1 MGVFGAARTIPF
13 ETFHRGNHMELEDQ
27 IFNSLLKYTKALSVA
42 LGYRD
47 LLTRLHSERV
57 HGLSK
62 KIGEHCDLSNNEINV
77 LNIASSF
84 HDIGKIG
91 IPDRIL
97 LKPSKFNEVEWLIM
111 KQHSEIGE
119 KILESTELEGSHQA
133 ALLIRHH
140 HEHYNGMGYPDKL
153 SGENI
158 PICSRIISIADS
170 YDAMAVTRSYH
181 HARTHQEIMAI
192 LHEETGKK
200 HDPEL
205 MRVFCDMIET
215 SEFRA
220 AKSNPSQ

>member
-1 MGVFGAARTIPF
+1 
-13 ETFHRGNHMELEDQ
+13 MELDDQ
-27 IFNSLLKYTKALSVA
+27 IFNSLYKYTKALSVA

-62 KIGEHCDLSNNEINV
+62 KIGEHCGLSNNEINI
-77 LNIASSF
+77 LDIASSF

-91 IPDRIL
+91 IPDHIL
-97 LKPSKFNEVEWLIM
+97 LKSSQLDESEWKIM
-111 KQHSEIGE
+111 KQHSEIGAE
-119 KILESTELEGSHQA
+119 IMVSTELEGSQQA

-140 HEHYNGMGYPDKL
+140 HEHYDGTGYPDKL

-181 HARTHQEIMAI
+181 HARTHPEIMAI
-192 LHEETGKK
+192 LHKETGNK
-200 HDPEL
+200 HDPKL
-205 MRVFCDMIET
+205 MRVFCEVIES
-215 SEFRA
+215 SEFRTG
-220 AKSNPSQ
+220 KSNPYLNTD

>member
-1 MGVFGAARTIPF
+1 
-13 ETFHRGNHMELEDQ
+13 MELEDQ

-57 HGLSK
+57 NGLSLKIGEYYGLSK
-62 KIGEHCDLSNNEINV
+62 NEANI

-91 IPDRIL
+91 IPDHIL
-97 LKPSKFNEVEWLIM
+97 FKPSKLDEAEWEIM

-119 KILESTELEGSHQA
+119 KIMVGTELDGSQQA

-140 HEHYNGMGYPDKL
+140 HEHYNGTGYPDKL

-158 PICSRIISIADS
+158 PVFSRIISIADS

-181 HARTHQEIMAI
+181 RARTHADIMVI
-192 LHEETGKK
+192 LHEETGQK

-205 MRVFCDMIET
+205 MRVFCDLIES

-220 AKSNPSQ
+220 KKS